1 MSLRGP
7 QASGDTHPGLH
18 RQVNEDRFHLDVR
31 RGLFMVIDG
40 VGGHLAGGKAAD
52 IALSTLREHLARTT
66 GTTTDRVREAITA
79 ANNEIHRLAATRPE
93 WHGMAC
99 VLTVAV
105 LENGRAIV
113 GHVGDTRLYTLEA
126 GRVEKVTRDH
136 SPVGELEDAR
146 RLTEDEAMHHPRRN
160 EVYRDVGS
168 DRHDRDDVDFIELSD
183 VPFGRDAALLLC
195 SDGLTDLVPLRLIA
209 DIVAAHAGQPITVVR
224 ALIDAA
230 NDAGGRDNVTVV
242 YVEGERFAQQ
252 ARHGLRPSTP
262 ALETPDEPDV
272 ITGRLSQPS
281 PPLAGLLRE
290 PRPTHSTSSPLREP
304 GPAPPASVGGPIWRP
319 LITGALL
326 VGLAALSVGNEPR
339 TPMAPATATGSSQ
352 PAPLVVRPLESIM
365 AAIERAAPGSTVTVE
380 PGEYRERIRLK
391 SDVRLVSRVPHA
403 ATIRLPAAASESEP
417 AVTAVGIAGAEL
429 SGFRI
434 VGDAATALGIGIL
447 LSNSSLTIV
456 DVEIVGATKTA
467 IDFGRSAA
475 GPHGAAASLVGSHL
489 HDNPGAALVLGA
501 GAAPRISQ
509 NTFSRNGYAE
519 HAGPSDVG
527 AAFRRP
533 VTTAF
538 VIEPGATP
546 QVRGNVFVGT
556 SADAFAVL
564 GDSTRAQVAAEN
576 WFVAQRT
583 SVRLPTSARSAT
595 AGPPKPG
602 EGGKADPTVGPG
614 GRP

>member
-7 QASGDTHPGLH
+7 QASGDTHPGLQ

-31 RGLFMVIDG
+31 RGLFIVVDG

-52 IALSTLREHLARTT
+52 IALSTLRERLERVT
-66 GTTTDRVREAITA
+66 GATRDRVREAIAA

-105 LENGRAIV
+105 VENGRAIV
-113 GHVGDTRLYTLEA
+113 GHVGDTRLYKLEA

-168 DRHDRDDVDFIELSD
+168 DRHSGDDADFIELQEIA
-183 VPFGRDAALLLC
+183 FGRDAALLLC
-195 SDGLTDLVPLRLIA
+195 SDGLTDLVPLHSIA
-209 DIVAAHAGQPITVVR
+209 EIVAAHAGQVLGVVR

-252 ARHGLRPSTP
+252 ARRGFTNRRGGGGRPVD
-262 ALETPDEPDV
+262 AGDGPDV
-272 ITGRLSQPS
+272 ITGRLTQPS
-281 PPLAGLLRE
+281 TQSAGLLRE
-290 PRPTHSTSSPLREP
+290 PRPTQ
-304 GPAPPASVGGPIWRP
+304 PASVAGPIWLP
-319 LITGALL
+319 LIAGALL
-326 VGLAALSVGNEPR
+326 IAVAALTVGERPLAPAA
-339 TPMAPATATGSSQ
+339 PMAGTGSAQ

-391 SDVRLVSRVPHA
+391 SNVRLTSRLSHA
-403 ATIRLPAAASESEP
+403 ATIRLPADASETEP
-417 AVTAVGIAGAEL
+417 AVTAMDVTGAEL

-447 LSNSSLTIV
+447 ASSSSLTIV
-456 DVEIVGATKTA
+456 DVEITGATKAA
-467 IDFGRSAA
+467 IDFLRPTGVTVLAQT
-475 GPHGAAASLVGSHL
+475 SLIGSHL
-489 HDNPGAALVLGA
+489 HDNPGAALVLRA
-501 GAAPRISQ
+501 GASPRVSQ
-509 NTFSRNGYAE
+509 NTFSRNGYSE
-519 HAGPSDVG
+519 HAAAAFVLEQG
-527 AAFRRP
+527 AA
-533 VTTAF
+533 
-538 VIEPGATP
+538 P
-546 QVRGNVFVGT
+546 QLHGNVFVGT
-556 SADAFAVL
+556 TAEAFGALSDSA
-564 GDSTRAQVAAEN
+564 RAKLASEN
-576 WFVAQRT
+576 WFVAQRPSGRPT
-583 SVRLPTSARSAT
+583 TSARRSGRASDPT
-595 AGPPKPG
+595 SQHWLDGPRSRTVPAGPPKPG
-602 EGGKADPTVGPG
+602 EGGKADPALGPG
-614 GRP
+614 GRR